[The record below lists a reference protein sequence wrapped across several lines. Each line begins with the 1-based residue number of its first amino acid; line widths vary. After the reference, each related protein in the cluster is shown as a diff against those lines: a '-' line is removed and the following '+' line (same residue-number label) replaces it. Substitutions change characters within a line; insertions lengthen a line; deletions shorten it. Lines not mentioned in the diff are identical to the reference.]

1 MSKRNPAVSVSS
13 SSSSQA
19 PPYTPK
25 EGRAP
30 RLLESQ
36 WKPKTKKEK
45 NNRNPTKHTTK
56 TEKKK
61 QKNKGVM
68 RSGCEDLRED
78 YEGSGINRIRKEKQ
92 RQKNIQTQ
100 RRAEE
105 DRKIKKTNPSSQRAP
120 NKTNTND

>member
-1 MSKRNPAVSVSS
+1 MSIRNPAVSVSS

-25 EGRAP
+25 EERAP

-36 WKPKTKKEK
+36 WKPKRKKEK
-45 NNRNPTKHTTK
+45 KNRNPTKPTTK

-61 QKNKGVM
+61 KGVM
-68 RSGCEDLRED
+68 RSGREDLRED

-100 RRAEE
+100 R
-105 DRKIKKTNPSSQRAP
+105 KG
-120 NKTNTND
+120 